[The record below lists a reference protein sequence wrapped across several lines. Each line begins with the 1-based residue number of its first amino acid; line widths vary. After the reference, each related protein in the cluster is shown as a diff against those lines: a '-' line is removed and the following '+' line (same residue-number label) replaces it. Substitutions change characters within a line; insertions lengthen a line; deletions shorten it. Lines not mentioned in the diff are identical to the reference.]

1 MTATTSDA
9 STDRV
14 VLPFAAPGCGA
25 EQPREPAGWEPAGWE
40 PAGWDS
46 AVQER
51 ARLIELCLYAVD
63 RARSA
68 GVVERLTLGLAEVG
82 VVALRPDGAW
92 FDPAQHEAVGTVDTA
107 DPALDG
113 VIAGTE
119 VPGFTDRAQVLRAPA
134 VTVYRFRP

>member
-25 EQPREPAGWEPAGWE
+25 EQPREPAGR
-40 PAGWDS
+40 DS